1 MGHNRKL
8 VIGAVALVMG
18 RVRNEAVLDS
28 VRDELEKVI
37 IESGWF
43 PSAPFTFISLIIRYG
58 IKNQLQPEF
67 QRISRKYKDLPISI
81 ELSMEDVLALH
92 RNTDKL
98 KALFGQAVLEA
109 LIAVAEKYRL
119 PKQNL
124 VAHRALWKEA

>member
-18 RVRNEAVLDS
+18 RVRNESVLDG
-28 VRDELEKVI
+28 VRDELEKVM

-43 PSAPFTFISLIIRYG
+43 PSAPFTYISLIIRYG

-67 QRISRKYKDLPISI
+67 QRVSRKYNDLPISI
-81 ELSMEDVLALH
+81 ELDMQDIHAVH
-92 RNTDKL
+92 RDADKL
-98 KALFGQAVLEA
+98 KALFGQAALEA
-109 LIAVAEKYRL
+109 LIAVAERYKL
-119 PKQNL
+119 PKQKL